1 MKQYLLTSILFFSAT
16 AYSQT
21 NIDSMVTAATKYLE
35 EKKVDSAINILNI
48 TINTASDKNSTQK
61 ALQLMSEAYQSKGE
75 DAKALLFLNK
85 MVKVKD
91 SVNTTTVNALRATYE
106 ADKQAKEFALQK
118 AQIEKQKLI
127 ITAIT
132 LCSILTIALLF
143 ALYKRKQSVLETKM
157 QTAILEQQNLATK
170 AVLTAEEKERKR
182 IAGDLHDG
190 VGQMMS
196 AVKMNLSSLASKL
209 QISNEQDVAL
219 LEKTLALVD
228 ESCKEVRSVSHNM
241 MPNALLKS
249 GLSSAVKSFL
259 DKLDHKKLK
268 VNLHTEGLEN
278 RLSDNVEII
287 LYRVIQ
293 ETVNNVIKH
302 ANANQLDIS
311 LIKDKDGISCTIEDN
326 GIGFNSASV
335 SLNEGIGIKNIKA
348 RITYLQG
355 SVEWDSSANKGTLV
369 AVHVPLV

>member
-1 MKQYLLTSILFFSAT
+1 MKKYLLITALFFSVTTLAQ
-16 AYSQT
+16 S
-21 NIDSMVTAATKYLE
+21 NVDSMVSAATKYLE
-35 EKKVDSAINILNI
+35 EKKVDSAINILI
-48 TINTASDKNSTQK
+48 TTINTASDKNSTQK
-61 ALQLMSEAYQSKGE
+61 ALQLMSEAYQSKGD

-91 SVNTTTVNALRATYE
+91 SINTSSINALRATYE
-106 ADKQAKEFALQK
+106 ADKQAKELALQK
-118 AQIEKQKLI
+118 AQIEKQKLV

-132 LCSILTIALLF
+132 LCSTLTIALLF
-143 ALYKRKQSVLETKM
+143 ALYKRKQSVLEAKM
-157 QTAILEQQNLATK
+157 QTAILEHQNLATK

-190 VGQMMS
+190 LGQMMS

-209 QISNEQDVAL
+209 QLSNEQDAAL

-249 GLSSAVKSFL
+249 GLSSAVKIFL
-259 DKLDHKKLK
+259 DKIDHKQLK

-278 RLSDNVEII
+278 RLSDNIEIT

-302 ANANQLDIS
+302 AHANQLDIS
-311 LIKDKDGISCTIEDN
+311 LIKDIDGISCTIEDN
-326 GIGFNSASV
+326 GIGFNSASL
-335 SLNEGIGIKNIKA
+335 SLIDGIGIKNIKA

-355 SVEWDSSANKGTLV
+355 SVEWDSFANKGTLV
-369 AVHVPLV
+369 AVHVPL

>member
-1 MKQYLLTSILFFSAT
+1 MKQYLLIIILFFSAT

-21 NIDSMVTAATKYLE
+21 NIDSMVNAATKYLE

-48 TINTASDKNSTQK
+48 TINSASDKNSTQK

-91 SVNTTTVNALRATYE
+91 SINTTTVNALRATYE
-106 ADKQAKEFALQK
+106 ADKQAKELALQK

-132 LCSILTIALLF
+132 ICSLLIIALLF
-143 ALYKRKQSVLETKM
+143 TVYKRKQGLLEAKINAT
-157 QTAILEQQNLATK
+157 ILEQQNIAAI

-182 IAGDLHDG
+182 IACDLHDG

-209 QISNEQDVAL
+209 QFNNEQDVAL

-302 ANANQLDIS
+302 AKANQLDIS

-326 GIGFNSASV
+326 GIGFNIET
-335 SLNEGIGIKNIKA
+335 LTPNDGIGIKNIKA

-355 SVEWDSSANKGTLV
+355 SVEWDSTANKGTLV
-369 AVHVPLV
+369 AVHVPI

>member
-1 MKQYLLTSILFFSAT
+1 MKKTLFILLVLLYINAQ
-16 AYSQT
+16 SQS
-21 NIDSMVTAATKYLE
+21 NVDSMVTAATKYLE
-35 EKKVDSAINILNI
+35 EKKIDSAIDLLNI
-48 TINTASDKNSTQK
+48 TINTTNDKNRTQK

-75 DAKALLFLNK
+75 DAKALVFLNK

-91 SVNTTTVNALRATYE
+91 SINTSSINALRATYE
-106 ADKQAKEFALQK
+106 ADKQAKELELQK

-127 ITAIT
+127 IAAIT

-143 ALYKRKQSVLETKM
+143 ALYKRKQSVLEAKM
-157 QTAILEQQNLATK
+157 QTAILEQQNIATK

-209 QISNEQDVAL
+209 QINNEQDVAL

-278 RLSDNVEII
+278 RLSDNIEII

-326 GIGFNSASV
+326 GIGFNSAAAF
-335 SLNEGIGIKNIKA
+335 LNEGIGIKNIKA
-348 RITYLQG
+348 RITHLQG
-355 SVEWDSSANKGTLV
+355 SVEWDSSTNKGTLV
-369 AVHVPLV
+369 AIHVPL